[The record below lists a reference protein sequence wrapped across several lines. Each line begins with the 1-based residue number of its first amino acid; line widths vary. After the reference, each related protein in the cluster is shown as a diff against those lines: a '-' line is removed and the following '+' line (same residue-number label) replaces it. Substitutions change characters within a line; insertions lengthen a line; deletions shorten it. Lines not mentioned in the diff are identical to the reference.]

1 MNAAR
6 RQSEGEQLGGK
17 LDFVL
22 NQSHVVTGSPAGWS
36 TQPEGTPQE
45 GVPFGRQKLGTMSG
59 GDGEADLEVVRVSD
73 RSAGK
78 IWLIS
83 SDTLTKIPELYDQ
96 VEARR
101 VEHKLPAVLVK
112 HQVAGVPLWQWL
124 AMLLALPV
132 AAGIGWLVLVL
143 LEIPLRWGARRR
155 GPVDIA
161 HRRPVFGPAWPLAGT

>member
-6 RQSEGEQLGGK
+6 RQSEGEQLARK

-22 NQSHVVTGSPAGWS
+22 NQSHAFTGNPAGWS

-59 GDGEADLEVVRVSD
+59 GDVDADLEVVRVSD
-73 RSAGK
+73 PSAGK

-101 VEHKLPAVLVK
+101 VEHKLPSVLVK
-112 HQVAGVPLWQWL
+112 HQVDGIPLWQWL
-124 AMLLALPV
+124 GLFLALPG
-132 AAGIGWLVLVL
+132 AAGARLVRPVLPGGPCCWLG
-143 LEIPLRWGARRR
+143 PGRGAR
-155 GPVDIA
+155 PY
-161 HRRPVFGPAWPLAGT
+161 